1 MRRPVLAVHLI
12 ALLSL
17 GLVAGSADADRSS
30 FDLGVDRIEVAQT
43 GGTTLF
49 HDLRIAC
56 VVTNH
61 GPDAAPRYV
70 RIVLTRP
77 SEHGRKVVK
86 ALTTHW
92 PLPAGKSLEL
102 VGDDSVWHAATIPYR
117 CAIDYGPPGALRVL
131 GDYDP
136 SNDLGQSTYPTP

>member
-17 GLVAGSADADRSS
+17 GLVEGSARADREP
-30 FDLGVDRIEVAQT
+30 FDLGVDRIEVAEV

-56 VVTNH
+56 VVKNH
-61 GPDAAPRYV
+61 GPGAAPPYV
-70 RIVLTRP
+70 RLVLTRP
-77 SEHGRKVVK
+77 TDRGRKVVK
-86 ALTTHW
+86 AMTTHW
-92 PLPAGKSLEL
+92 PLAAGKSIEI

-117 CAIDYGPPGALRVL
+117 CAIDYGPPGALRVR
-131 GDYDP
+131 GDYDA